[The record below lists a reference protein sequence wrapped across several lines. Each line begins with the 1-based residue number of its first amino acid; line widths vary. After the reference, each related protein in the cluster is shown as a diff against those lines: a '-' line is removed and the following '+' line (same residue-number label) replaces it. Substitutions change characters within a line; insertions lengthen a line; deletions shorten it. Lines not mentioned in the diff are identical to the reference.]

1 MRQEQGYT
9 LIEMVM
15 ATFIAAV
22 LIGGVIG
29 LYSVMISSVKA
40 GREQTIIGSLVS
52 NYLEIVRNLP
62 YSQVG
67 TVVGNPNGSLPDE
80 TNAFQVTIQGTVYKI
95 YYEVTY
101 IDDPADGTILLGTDP
116 TPNDYKQV
124 KMFIKNTT
132 TSVVRSFLTTVTPK
146 GLEGLSNAGALVLKV
161 YDASGQPVA
170 NAALHIQNLALTP
183 NIILDRTTDSTG
195 TWIEVGLPDSTNGYH
210 ITATKNGFSTDQTY
224 PITGPNPNPSKPDAT
239 VLNGQITQISF
250 FIDQVST
257 LTIKTLNSTC
267 QNLGNVNVN
276 LLGSKLIGTNPNV
289 NKYNQNLTSSG
300 GSIVQSGIEWD
311 VYTPT
316 LLAGQN
322 LMVIGTSPIQQI
334 SILPNSTATYTMILG
349 TQTVN
354 SLLVIVKDSATG
366 QALENASVNLH
377 KANPSTDYNAV
388 TGGSVWTQL
397 DWSGGSGQTNFV
409 DPTRYFSDDGNIDV
423 TTSPTAVRLN
433 KISGSYVSSGQ
444 LISSTFDTG
453 GASNYTTIN
462 WAPTSQNPSTAIKF
476 QIASNGDNATWNFLG
491 PDGTGATYYTVPG
504 TNIAAVHNNNRY
516 IRYKA
521 FLSTSDNAQTP
532 VLTSTQINYVSG
544 CFTPGQVL
552 FGGLAASNDYTLTVS
567 LAGYQNQ
574 VVNSLNINGNQTIQL
589 LLSP

>member
-1 MRQEQGYT
+1 VRQEQGYT